1 MGFAVRDAREGR
13 RPRAAAGLALL
24 ALAALTAAT
33 AATAAGAPAG
43 GRALDPARFAPG
55 SCIAFAPTSAKPR
68 HRTVFLD
75 AGHGGPDPGGV
86 GVTLAG
92 RQIGE
97 ATENLAVALDALP
110 LLRAAGYRVVLDRTT
125 DNPVARPLP
134 GDISGGIYTAQGD
147 HRDLIARAV
156 CANLG
161 RANIL
166 IGLYL
171 NASDSASLG
180 GGLTLY
186 DAARPFW
193 PASRRLARLVQRN
206 VLAALRSR
214 GWDVPDDGV
223 HDDSGY
229 GSLVTSADQAY
240 GHLLILGPPKAGYLA
255 TPSEMPGALTE
266 PLFITD
272 PAEASIAAGAAGQ
285 RAIARGLVA
294 AVGQYFAAGA
304 AVARA
309 GQRIENDRRTLV
321 RLLPA
326 TGLLARA

>member
-1 MGFAVRDAREGR
+1 VGCADRYGFDRR
-13 RPRAAAGLALL
+13 RPRAAAGIALL
-24 ALAALTAAT
+24 AIAALTAAT
-33 AATAAGAPAG
+33 GGTPAGAPAG

-55 SCIAFAPTSAKPR
+55 SCIAFGPTAALPVT
-68 HRTVFLD
+68 RTVFID

-92 RQIGE
+92 HQVAE
-97 ATENLAVALDALP
+97 ATENLAVALAALP

-125 DNPVARPLP
+125 ANPVARPAA

-156 CANLG
+156 CANLA

-166 IGLYL
+166 LGLYL
-171 NASDSASLG
+171 NASDSASLA

-186 DAARPFW
+186 DAGRPFW
-193 PASRRLARLVQRN
+193 PASKRLAELVQRDVLARLRE
-206 VLAALRSR
+206 R

-229 GSLVTSADQAY
+229 GSFVTSADQAY
-240 GHLLILGPPKAGYLA
+240 GHLLILGPPKAGYLS

-266 PLFITD
+266 PLFITN
-272 PAEASIAAGAAGQ
+272 PAEASIADSDAGRQTIAG
-285 RAIARGLVA
+285 GLLT
-294 AVGQYFAAGA
+294 AVRQYFAAA
-304 AVARA
+304 
-309 GQRIENDRRTLV
+309 
-321 RLLPA
+321 
-326 TGLLARA
+326 